1 MKSRLVLSVLVLSIV
16 SAPLFADESTHG
28 MHGMHAAAANPAK
41 IDRAIAIDMSDNMRF
56 TPKNINIKRGETIRF
71 IVKNSGH
78 VQHEMVIGSLAEL
91 KAHAKMMREMPGM
104 MHADGNQVT
113 VDPGQSG
120 ELVRQFAKVGSYNFA
135 CLQPGHFEAGMTG
148 LISVKEHL

>member
-1 MKSRLVLSVLVLSIV
+1 MKMRLLLSALVLSIV
-16 SAPLFADESTHG
+16 SAPLFADESAHDT
-28 MHGMHAAAANPAK
+28 HAAAANPAK
-41 IDRAIAIDMSDNMRF
+41 IDRTIAIDMSDNMRF

-78 VQHEMVIGSLAEL
+78 VQHEMVIGSMAEL
-91 KAHAKMMREMPGM
+91 KAHAKMMRKMPGM
-104 MHADGNQVT
+104 MHADENQVT

-120 ELVRQFAKVGSYNFA
+120 ELVRQFTKIGAYHFA
-135 CLQPGHFEAGMTG
+135 CLQPGHFEAGMAG